1 MNERIGDGPE
11 GGSRVGQFL
20 SNGMLE
26 DNYPRNM
33 WWVAARAD
41 EITDKPIAR
50 WILELPI
57 VLYRTADGTPAALDD
72 RCAHRWAP
80 LSEGRVEGSEIICPY
95 HGMAYGTDGACTR
108 IPTQSD
114 IPGAARVRSY
124 PLRESGAFVWIW
136 MGEPEEIGNHDP
148 PVDLSYTADPDWS
161 VALGYY
167 DVAAN
172 WILIRENVLDLTHI
186 AHLHKSTFRQNDWNT
201 VPEITQKGDVITYRQ
216 EFGPSPLSPLFCHA
230 MGFGETKPVTR
241 VQVGTM
247 ASLAV
252 SFSDWYVH
260 DPAPEPGARSDF
272 LMRGCH
278 ITTPGERGRTH
289 YYWAAA
295 FDIAGVP
302 PDVVDMTRANVTAAF
317 DEDKALLER
326 LQERTA
332 KDPRGV
338 DYTEINLRADGAGL
352 RVRRVLQSR
361 LAAENPDERQ
371 PAPSP

>member
-1 MNERIGDGPE
+1 MNERIGAESGR
-11 GGSRVGQFL
+11 GSGVGQFL
-20 SNGMLE
+20 ANGLLE

-41 EITDKPIAR
+41 EITDKPMAR

-72 RCAHRWAP
+72 RCPHRWAP
-80 LSEGRVEGSEIICPY
+80 LSEGRVEGSEIVCAY

-114 IPGAARVRSY
+114 IPGGARVRSY

-136 MGEPEEIGNHDP
+136 MGEPEEIANHDP
-148 PVDLSYTADPDWS
+148 PVDMSYTAAPDWS
-161 VALGYY
+161 VLIGYY

-201 VPEITQKGDVITYRQ
+201 VPEITQKGDVITFRQ

-252 SFSDWYVH
+252 SFSDWFVH

-289 YYWAAA
+289 YYWSDA
-295 FDIAGVP
+295 FDIAGVA
-302 PDVVDMTRANVTAAF
+302 PDVLDLTRSNITAAF

-352 RVRRVLQSR
+352 RVRRILQGR
-361 LAAENPDERQ
+361 LAAENR
-371 PAPSP
+371 

>member
-1 MNERIGDGPE
+1 MDERIGAESERGA
-11 GGSRVGQFL
+11 RVGQFL
-20 SNGMLE
+20 ANGLLE

-41 EITDKPIAR
+41 EITCKPMAR

-57 VLYRTADGTPAALDD
+57 VLYRTTDGTPAALDD
-72 RCAHRWAP
+72 RCPHRWAP
-80 LSEGRVEGSEIICPY
+80 LSEGRVEGTEIVCPY
-95 HGMAYGTDGACTR
+95 HGMAYATDGTCTR
-108 IPTQSD
+108 IPTQRD
-114 IPGAARVRSY
+114 IPGNARVRSY

-136 MGEPEEIGNHDP
+136 MGEPEEIANHDP
-148 PVDLSYTADPDWS
+148 PVDLSYTTDPDWS
-161 VALGYY
+161 VLIGYY

-201 VPEITQKGDVITYRQ
+201 VPEITQKGDVITFRQ

-230 MGFGETKPVTR
+230 MGLGETKPVTR

-247 ASLAV
+247 PSLAV
-252 SFSDWYVH
+252 SFSDWYVR

-272 LMRGCH
+272 LTRGFH
-278 ITTPGERGRTH
+278 LTTPGERGRTH
-289 YYWAAA
+289 YYWSDA
-295 FDIAGVP
+295 FDIAGVA
-302 PDVVDMTRANVTAAF
+302 PDVLDLTRSNITAAF

-326 LQERTA
+326 LQERTT

-352 RVRRVLQSR
+352 RVRRILQAR
-361 LAAENPDERQ
+361 LAAENR
-371 PAPSP
+371 